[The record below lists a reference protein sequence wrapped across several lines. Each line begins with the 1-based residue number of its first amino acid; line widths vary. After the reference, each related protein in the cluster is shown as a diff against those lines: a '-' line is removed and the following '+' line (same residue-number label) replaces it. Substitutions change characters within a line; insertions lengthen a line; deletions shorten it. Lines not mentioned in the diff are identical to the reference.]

1 MMGDKQMIFNDVG
14 KLRDTVLYRMGELQL
29 TYEKLADRAGI
40 SPESVRNIV
49 TGTVKKPTLDTF
61 LKIMNALE
69 FDIWLEARLN

>member
-1 MMGDKQMIFNDVG
+1 MMGDKRMIFDDIS
-14 KLRDTVLYRMGELQL
+14 KLRGTILYRMGELQL

-69 FDIWLEARLN
+69 FDVWLEARLN